1 MLLEMR
7 RPGEIQLRIFKKNL
21 LLILFGTW
29 VRTWQRSRSYAE
41 FPAEGC
47 RHLHR
52 LLMIQESGNRLQEL
66 GQDPEFGNCPE
77 IAWERAENPH
87 RLEIVFR
94 SWVRIWRLGCWM
106 RKFQHTLDWEP
117 VD

>member
-1 MLLEMR
+1 MR
-7 RPGEIQLRIFKKNL
+7 EARDIM
-21 LLILFGTW
+21 
-29 VRTWQRSRSYAE
+29 
-41 FPAEGC
+41 
-47 RHLHR
+47 

-77 IAWERAENPH
+77 IVWERAENPH

-94 SWVRIWRLGCWM
+94 SWVMIWRLGCWK